1 MASTIILCFMLTIL
15 SILTIN
21 SIASTRVAE
30 QTSLNHVVDASV
42 KAIQLD
48 KEYNKDNYEE
58 IVNDLLQLILLQS
71 TSDGN
76 INVKILEANTNE
88 GLLDVEVSKTY
99 VWYGIKKQVVAR
111 RTVILEEFEH
121 PPVDPATVMFI
132 YYDSEDVASR
142 KELIWREES
151 TFEGAILKRPKNP
164 KRMGYKFVGWSLTE
178 NGTTISDDEWQNYIV
193 DTNGAGSIVFYAV
206 FEVATP

>member
-193 DTNGAGSIVFYAV
+193 DTNSAGSIVFYAV